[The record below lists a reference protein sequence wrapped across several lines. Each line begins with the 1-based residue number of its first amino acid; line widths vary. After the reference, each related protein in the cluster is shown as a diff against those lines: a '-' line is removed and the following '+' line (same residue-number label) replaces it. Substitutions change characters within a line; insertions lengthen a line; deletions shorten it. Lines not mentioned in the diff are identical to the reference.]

1 MRTIGSSKFVT
12 ILTVAA
18 VIASALAVLF
28 VLHAESDDSSA
39 GVTESGCCGDDA
51 YYFIYSDGTLEIRGS
66 GAIYDYGGFF
76 ERSPWYDHRDE
87 ITKIVIGD
95 DITHL
100 GQWAFVKCKHV
111 KELTMP
117 ITLNSVTSDTACAF
131 AGCYNIEKV
140 NFTLGKD
147 GYGFDYA
154 AHEGSNSWYQLTP
167 WYQSRDVLEDIN
179 FTDGIRH
186 IGSDAFREL
195 NITALVIPESV
206 TSLGCHTFFN
216 CTKLA
221 DLTIPISLNSYYS
234 ADYPAFI
241 GCLAV
246 EKVTFTRGNGV
257 PFDYSNWAGM
267 CHLYLA
273 PWNLND
279 DIAKTI
285 VISDNIT
292 KLGRYMFYH
301 TNIKELTL
309 PVDAAQYFTGI
320 SYIYSFLAPYD
331 SLEKVTL
338 TPGSGKGLDFIF
350 NAQSYLHNPWN
361 QAPNLKSVIVEEGVH
376 YLGESTFDH
385 CTAESIVLP
394 NYLLSLGE
402 SAFTDCNVKCLTIPI
417 GVNAAGKDP
426 VFSNMSGL
434 EKVIF
439 EPGWGYG
446 VAYQADK
453 GGDAY
458 FRYTPWYQCRST
470 VKEIVLEDGIKGF
483 GADAFRQLNITS
495 IVIPDTVESLGE
507 HTFYHCDELTDV
519 TIPITVDSNYS
530 SKYSAFDQCNNI
542 GTLRFTAGKDG
553 IGFDYN
559 DIAPHWCTPSHHV
572 SRIIIDSGVK
582 YIGIQ
587 IFAGYSFFGS
597 NGLPLQQTAEDLSGH
612 IFENRDGAMHQIDV
626 DSEDLGLVD
635 FSDSSAGQTVS
646 TVTGQVRSKD
656 LAKWSWEY

>member
-1 MRTIGSSKFVT
+1 MRINSPEKVGT
-12 ILTVAA
+12 ILLIAA
-18 VIASALAVLF
+18 VIASAMAALF

-39 GVTESGCCGDDA
+39 EVTESGWCGENVY
-51 YYFIYSDGTLEIRGS
+51 YYFYSDGTLMID
-66 GAIYDYGGFF
+66 GAGAMYDYGGFF
-76 ERSPWYDHRDE
+76 ARPPWYNHRDE
-87 ITKIVIGD
+87 ITKIVISD
-95 DITHL
+95 DITYL
-100 GQWAFVKCKHV
+100 GQWAFVNCKHV

-117 ITLNSVTSDTACAF
+117 ITLNSVTSDTSCAF
-131 AGCYNIEKV
+131 AGCYNIEKI

-147 GYGFDYA
+147 GYGFNYSA
-154 AHEGSNSWYQLTP
+154 YEGSNSWYQLTP
-167 WYQSRDVLEDIN
+167 WYQSRDSLKEIV
-179 FTDGIRH
+179 FADGIIH
-186 IGSDAFREL
+186 IGNDAFREL
-195 NITALVIPESV
+195 NITKVVLPDSV
-206 TSLGCHTFFN
+206 TSLGWHTFLD
-216 CTKLA
+216 CTKLS
-221 DLTIPISLNSYYS
+221 DLTIPISLNPFDSET
-234 ADYPAFI
+234 YPAFQ
-241 GCLAV
+241 GCMAIENV
-246 EKVTFTRGNGV
+246 IFTRGNGV
-257 PFDYSNWAGM
+257 PFDYWSWKGECN
-267 CHLYLA
+267 LRLA
-273 PWNLND
+273 PWNMND

-285 VISDNIT
+285 VISDDIT
-292 KLGRYMFYH
+292 QLGRYMFYH

-309 PVDAAQYFTGI
+309 PVDATQYFTGM

-338 TPGSGKGLDFIF
+338 TPGSGKGLDFKF

-417 GVNAAGKDP
+417 SVNAAGEDP

-439 EPGWGYG
+439 KPGWGYG

-458 FRYTPWYQCRST
+458 FRYTPWYQCRYT
-470 VKEIVLEDGIKGF
+470 LKEIVLEDGIKGL
-483 GADAFRQLNITS
+483 GSDAFRELNITS
-495 IVIPDTVESLGE
+495 IVIPDTVVSLGN
-507 HTFYHCDELTDV
+507 HTFYRCDKLNNV

-559 DIAPHWCTPSHHV
+559 DLAPHWCTPSHHV

-582 YIGIQ
+582 YIGNQ
-587 IFAGYSFFGS
+587 TFAGYSFFGS
-597 NGLPLQQTAEDLSGH
+597 NGQPLQQTAEDLSGH
-612 IFENRDGAMHQIDV
+612 IFENRDGAMHCIDSDPV
-626 DSEDLGLVD
+626 DRGLVD
-635 FSDSSAGQTVS
+635 FSDPSMGSDAPVVS
-646 TVTGQVRSKD
+646 DQVWSKD
-656 LAKWSWEY
+656 LAKWGWKH